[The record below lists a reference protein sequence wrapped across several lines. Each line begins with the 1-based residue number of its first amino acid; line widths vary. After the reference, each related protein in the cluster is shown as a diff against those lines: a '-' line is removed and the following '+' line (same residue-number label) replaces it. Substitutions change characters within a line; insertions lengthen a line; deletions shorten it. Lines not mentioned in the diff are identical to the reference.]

1 MNMKISGS
9 SWIAAIALATAL
21 AAVPPAG
28 AVEEASYTLVE
39 QDGAMEIRD
48 YDAQIVAEVVVD
60 DSFEDAG
67 DRAFNKLFRYISGA
81 NSTRGEIAMTAPVSQ
96 QKQGEKI
103 AMTAPVGQRD
113 TGRGWAVSFMMPAE
127 YTMESLPRPT
137 DPAVELRAVP
147 PFRAAVVRY
156 SGFWS
161 ERRYRE
167 HLADLGAWLQ
177 ARGLEPAGEPVW
189 ARYNAPFT
197 PWFMRRNEI
206 VIPLATP

>member
-1 MNMKISGS
+1 MNIDLQAALPT
-9 SWIAAIALATAL
+9 IAALLLVPVSATAI
-21 AAVPPAG
+21 
-28 AVEEASYTLVE
+28 EEAGYDLVDR
-39 QDGAMEIRD
+39 DGAMEIRD

-67 DRAFNKLFRYISGA
+67 DRAFGKLFSYISGA
-81 NSTRGEIAMTAPVSQ
+81 NTARGEIAMTAPVSQ

-113 TGRGWAVSFMMPAE
+113 TGQGWAVSFMMPAE
-127 YTMESLPRPT
+127 YRMETLPQPT
-137 DPAVELRAVP
+137 DPAVRLRAVP

-167 HLADLGAWLQ
+167 HLAELGAWLQ
-177 ARGLEPAGEPVW
+177 QRGLEPAGEPVW

-206 VIPLATP
+206 VIPIGES